1 MSDKNVTPKD
11 SLPEGEDATEESR
24 PQGGDD
30 SDPSAEL
37 DAPGPGIIEDWDE
50 DADEPAANTSGAENS
65 APESADTEEQSST
78 DEVDTPPPPFPFEEE
93 GSPESDPGADEDEE
107 EESPMTLMT
116 HLEELRRRLKY
127 VGIALI
133 LGCLACYAYAE
144 QLFDFLRLPMLQ
156 VMPEASGFIYTAPH
170 EAFLA
175 YLKVAFLAGMFLTS
189 PYVFYQIWAFVSPGL
204 YEDERKWV
212 IPVAIFSAGIFIGGA
227 AFAYFLVFPLAFEF
241 FMSFNTAD
249 LQAQIKVN
257 EYLSFAV
264 KLLLAFGIVFEMPLF
279 ALVLSRIGLVTA
291 AGMKRVR
298 PYAVICSFL
307 LSAILTPPDV
317 ASQLL
322 MAGPLLVLFELSILI
337 AGIFGKKPAPQ
348 DEEDEAEAA
357 EA

>member
-1 MSDKNVTPKD
+1 MSSETDKSEK
-11 SLPEGEDATEESR
+11 SLTETEEYAESHSQGGEDF
-24 PQGGDD
+24 
-30 SDPSAEL
+30 DPSAEF
-37 DAPGPGIIEDWDE
+37 DAPSAGLIEDWE
-50 DADEPAANTSGAENS
+50 QE
-65 APESADTEEQSST
+65 ESSSDDKTDSVSEEQEY
-78 DEVDTPPPPFPFEEE
+78 EVPPFPFEEDE
-93 GSPESDPGADEDEE
+93 DSPEFADEPLDESGSE
-107 EESPMTLMT
+107 EESPMTLMQ

-156 VMPEASGFIYTAPH
+156 VMPDASGFIYTAPH

-175 YLKVAFLAGMFLTS
+175 YLKVAFIAGIFLTS
-189 PYVFYQIWAFVSPGL
+189 PYLFYQIWAFVSPGL
-204 YEDERKWV
+204 YDEEKKWI
-212 IPVAIFSAGIFIGGA
+212 IPIAIFSAGIFVGGA

-279 ALVLSRIGLVTA
+279 ALLLSRMGVITA

-298 PYAVICSFL
+298 PYAVICAFL

-322 MAGPLLVLFELSILI
+322 MAGPLLVLFELSIIL
-337 AGIFGKKPAPQ
+337 AGIFGKKSVPA
-348 DEEDEAEAA
+348 DEENAEEAV
-357 EA
+357 